1 MKSIIKKELKLI
13 NENANY
19 YGSKDQI
26 ENEKLIYTFAF
37 KDLGIELEYN
47 ESILSNT
54 LFISFLLK
62 CVSSVIIIFFM
73 LFVFMFIYI
82 IQLRSC

>member
-37 KDLGIELEYN
+37 KDLGIELKYN
-47 ESILSNT
+47 
-54 LFISFLLK
+54 
-62 CVSSVIIIFFM
+62 
-73 LFVFMFIYI
+73 
-82 IQLRSC
+82 

>member
-1 MKSIIKKELKLI
+1 LDNIYVTNKDNKMKSIIKKELKLI

-37 KDLGIELEYN
+37 KDLGIELKYN
-47 ESILSNT
+47 ESIEEFYTRL
-54 LFISFLLK
+54 IK
-62 CVSSVIIIFFM
+62 A
-73 LFVFMFIYI
+73 Y
-82 IQLRSC
+82 